1 MSKVTAPLDPKR
13 EARFGAL
20 PSGSTLRRSRAE
32 ARFAWLLTAPALILI
47 FALLLAPIVSSFWLS
62 LHRIELTNPFAGR
75 PFVGLGNYLS
85 ILQSRPFWE
94 SIGRTAYFT
103 VVSIG
108 LELILGLAIA
118 LLLNQKFRG
127 RALLRSLI
135 LIPWALPVTVNGIM
149 WRWILNS
156 SYGSLNSF
164 LWQLGLI
171 DEYRAWLSDPFTAMN
186 MVILADVWKM
196 TPLVVLLLLAGLQGI
211 PGELMESATVDG
223 AGVWRRLSA
232 ITIPLLKPTIL
243 VVTILR
249 TVDAFRVFD
258 LIYVMTQGGPAN
270 GTMVISFY
278 TYLNQFR
285 FLNFGQGA
293 ALSYLITLIVGLL
306 ALAYMKA
313 VQASEGERKSAARG

>member
-1 MSKVTAPLDPKR
+1 
-13 EARFGAL
+13 
-20 PSGSTLRRSRAE
+20 
-32 ARFAWLLTAPALILI
+32 
-47 FALLLAPIVSSFWLS
+47 
-62 LHRIELTNPFAGR
+62 
-75 PFVGLGNYLS
+75 
-85 ILQSRPFWE
+85 
-94 SIGRTAYFT
+94 
-103 VVSIG
+103 
-108 LELILGLAIA
+108 GLAIA

-232 ITIPLLKPTIL
+232 ITIPL
-243 VVTILR
+243 
-249 TVDAFRVFD
+249 
-258 LIYVMTQGGPAN
+258 
-270 GTMVISFY
+270 
-278 TYLNQFR
+278 
-285 FLNFGQGA
+285 
-293 ALSYLITLIVGLL
+293 
-306 ALAYMKA
+306 
-313 VQASEGERKSAARG
+313 